1 MQKDRAI
8 RDHGDEHVQD
18 PGGTA
23 ENKCVNEMGSGAG
36 FPENQKEQENK
47 NAGKGN
53 GPQFSFPL
61 FQKALLG

>member
-1 MQKDRAI
+1 
-8 RDHGDEHVQD
+8 
-18 PGGTA
+18 
-23 ENKCVNEMGSGAG
+23 MGSGAG